1 MKKLNLFIRHQTIT
15 HEHERGIIW
24 NDPDIDITWGI
35 DSPILSLKDKIHKGL
50 VK

>member
-1 MKKLNLFIRHQTIT
+1 M
-15 HEHERGIIW
+15 
-24 NDPDIDITWGI
+24 TWGI